1 MTDDAPCWLVRLT
14 YRAPAPEDRNGRLI
28 DLVKQQRCIAHD
40 VAHDVARRWANTP
53 LPTGAV
59 DPTIQIE
66 HRAGDGRLLRI
77 EDWTIPAQP
86 TPTRRQAVEEARRRL
101 AG

>member
-1 MTDDAPCWLVRLT
+1 MTDEAPCWLVRLT

-53 LPTGAV
+53 SPPAPST
-59 DPTIQIE
+59 PPSRSNT
-66 HRAGDGRLLRI
+66 AGDGRLLRI